1 MYLYTK
7 EGNSNSKGQ
16 NQTMVSQLESIQ
28 GGQFNQN
35 RLTLIQ
41 PNQFEIQGE

>member
-7 EGNSNSKGQ
+7 EGNSNSMGQ

-28 GGQFNQN
+28 GEKFNHK

-41 PNQFEIQGE
+41 PNKFEF